1 MIVLGRV
8 VAPFGVRGWLRI
20 HPFGDDPLS
29 WAKIPHWWLSPIAD
43 APHDQWKAHV
53 PEVIKAHADGFI
65 AKLAD
70 MDNRDIAESVDG
82 FFIGVLH
89 DELPPLK
96 TGEYYWDDLTDL
108 SVMNL
113 QGQLLGH
120 VRSLLETGAHDVL
133 VVAAG
138 KNERLLP
145 FVDHVIKRVDI
156 SGKVIYVDWGVDW

>member
-1 MIVLGRV
+1 
-8 VAPFGVRGWLRI
+8 
-20 HPFGDDPLS
+20 
-29 WAKIPHWWLSPIAD
+29 
-43 APHDQWKAHV
+43 
-53 PEVIKAHADGFI
+53 
-65 AKLAD
+65 
-70 MDNRDIAESVDG
+70 
-82 FFIGVLH
+82 
-89 DELPPLK
+89 
-96 TGEYYWDDLTDL
+96 
-108 SVMNL
+108 MNL